1 MKTVRHD
8 EMRSMDA
15 YKFTYPNRVRGRNV
29 EKRNEEREKG
39 NEIERNRAKRRHRVH
54 RWWWDCMLYM
64 GKIVKKLNSLHDSR
78 VSLYADT
85 FSWRMCKVSRFKY
98 INTTYT
104 QREDKLQS
112 CDWML
117 LWWSEMKWMCWW
129 WRDGE
134 RSRSARFRYSSDAIH
149 TTFTDERKSEPSTNQ
164 SWWTS
169 DKDIMVANK
178 IHSHRMCM
186 YVRESS
192 TRERRSGCYP
202 HEIFTRA
209 KKALHQS
216 QHQHWMNVFEQK
228 AVALFCLVLFDHFF
242 SISIRFV
249 TIFRLHFSLFCH
261 CFPYAVFCLIFQTP
275 PLALWCCWLMISIFT
290 EFSFA
295 ALRISDIVDQWQSGY
310 DKRFNL
316 ANSDL

>member
-1 MKTVRHD
+1 MKWEAWTHTNLHTPTEWGG
-8 EMRSMDA
+8 EMLKKEM
-15 YKFTYPNRVRGRNV
+15 K
-29 EKRNEEREKG
+29 REKG

-64 GKIVKKLNSLHDSR
+64 EKIVKKLNSLHDSR

-228 AVALFCLVLFDHFF
+228 AVALFSSCLVWPLFFHFDSLCDHISFAFF
-242 SISIRFV
+242 IVLPLLSICCVLSHFPNATSGIVVLLVDDFHFHWVFFRCSPNLRYRGPV
-249 TIFRLHFSLFCH
+249 TIWIR
-261 CFPYAVFCLIFQTP
+261 
-275 PLALWCCWLMISIFT
+275 
-290 EFSFA
+290 
-295 ALRISDIVDQWQSGY
+295 
-310 DKRFNL
+310 
-316 ANSDL
+316 